1 MQGHPWDHFPPG
13 LTIATYVN
21 ASRSRHS
28 SRQTF
33 FPLTAVATAPA
44 LRALAFRAGYAPF
57 PPFTG
62 QLGGPPGSWAAQ
74 NVARLP
80 VLLQPLGLWS
90 GAGEDELSWSGGP
103 PPHAPGAAPFV
114 NRTKVA
120 LPLSAVDA
128 GLSVLR
134 TPLHWIHRRSTEQAD
149 PGLVH
154 FWRRFMGGEAP
165 PSRLYHAQGA
175 QFGVAAAAI
184 RRRPRAW
191 YAMLREEL
199 ARGGADPVASYYC
212 ELVWWYVFD
221 ADAARVA
228 AAW

>member
-1 MQGHPWDHFPPG
+1 M
-13 LTIATYVN
+13 
-21 ASRSRHS
+21 
-28 SRQTF
+28 
-33 FPLTAVATAPA
+33 
-44 LRALAFRAGYAPF
+44 
-57 PPFTG
+57 
-62 QLGGPPGSWAAQ
+62 
-74 NVARLP
+74 
-80 VLLQPLGLWS
+80 
-90 GAGEDELSWSGGP
+90 
-103 PPHAPGAAPFV
+103 
-114 NRTKVA
+114 
-120 LPLSAVDA
+120 
-128 GLSVLR
+128 SVLR